1 MKLVRC
7 TVTEP
12 ILHILSLQLSEDI
25 GYVLYS
31 ALGSFYLP
39 SCIMVFVYIRIY
51 YAAKK
56 RARRGINK
64 KSRKLDPVSCLCSLS
79 LTTDQLTNSVPRFLH
94 LQSTRFTSITSYP
107 MPSVPEN
114 SSSSHQH
121 IAIIENAPMSSD
133 KQPTMNIPT
142 VTCDLAE
149 SDSNNENS
157 SSNNNKQ
164 TDIELNTLTEETGQ
178 EAGADGELVTTTHIT
193 TTTTIHHLQVLPL
206 ASLQRT
212 TNGHQHISPT
222 LQRCRAFSVGVD
234 SDMVSEFDPSSSDS
248 GVASRCSSVKPSKF
262 RIFHP
267 IFSRRYQ
274 REMDVNRHNPSELE
288 PVINKADQRPRDPEK
303 EKRRIARQKEKRATL
318 ILGVIMGC
326 FIACWL
332 PFFFL
337 YILIPA
343 CKTRCNIPD
352 FAFTFAFWLGYMNSA
367 FNPVIYTIFNK
378 DFRRA
383 FRRILFK

>member
-1 MKLVRC
+1 
-7 TVTEP
+7 
-12 ILHILSLQLSEDI
+12 
-25 GYVLYS
+25 
-31 ALGSFYLP
+31 
-39 SCIMVFVYIRIY
+39 
-51 YAAKK
+51 
-56 RARRGINK
+56 
-64 KSRKLDPVSCLCSLS
+64 
-79 LTTDQLTNSVPRFLH
+79 
-94 LQSTRFTSITSYP
+94 

-121 IAIIENAPMSSD
+121 IAIIENAPQQGD
-133 KQPTMNIPT
+133 KQQQTMTIPT

-157 SSNNNKQ
+157 SGNAKQ
-164 TDIELNTLTEETGQ
+164 PDIEMSTLAEESSR
-178 EAGADGELVTTTHIT
+178 ADGGALEAELKTTTTTT

-212 TNGHQHISPT
+212 TFNNGNGHQQLQHISPT

-274 REMDVNRHNPSELE
+274 RDMDVNRQNPGELE
-288 PVINKADQRPRDPEK
+288 PVINKAEQRPRDPEK
-303 EKRRIARQKEKRATL
+303 EKRRVARQKEKRATL